1 MEQSLLTSS
10 LQNISFGIVLQII
23 VRVITFLSNACVLRY
38 ISPDALGLMNVRLLL
53 LESTILFVSREAFR
67 KSTLDDVR
75 NHNWPLVINLI
86 WITLPISVLISVVLG
101 HVWLDMLEAP
111 PPHLQSQY
119 VTGVWVMAL
128 SCIIE
133 STCEAPLL
141 VANAFLFNK
150 LKVALNLLHIG
161 LRTLVFLPLVLCSP
175 SNSVHAFSAAQAVGT
190 LTLVLGYYGY
200 FYHYLRTPH
209 KGFPFKSIRDFLPR
223 FDLQQWIHRP
233 LAWLTWSLFKTMAVK
248 QLLTEGERYVMT
260 ISGVLSLT
268 QQGVYETVNNLGTLP
283 ARLLFRPIEESCY
296 FYFAQ
301 LFRRGEQVSKLNK
314 DHMEEASKL
323 LFYAMRC
330 TVVFGLTVMAFGF
343 SYSRLL
349 LFLYGGE
356 SLATDTG
363 TVLLRAHCTV
373 ILFLAINGIT
383 EAFGQSAMSK
393 EQLSWYNY
401 SMVLLS
407 VAFLVISWALTYLLG
422 GLGFILANC
431 CNMATRICC
440 SLKFMYEL
448 YDGSK
453 WQPLKGLLPGPLIV
467 TALAVSFLITNFSES
482 LYFDENKLVHLMI
495 GACCGL
501 FSVAVFFY
509 EEKELFKIICAK
521 LGIDKR
527 FAHEKDD

>member
-10 LQNISFGIVLQII
+10 LQNISFGIVLQIT
-23 VRVITFLSNACVLRY
+23 VRIITFLSNACVLRY

-67 KSTLDDVR
+67 KSTLDNVR

-86 WITLPISVLISVVLG
+86 WVTFPMSIIISLLLSY
-101 HVWLDMLEAP
+101 VWLDLLEAP
-111 PPHLQSQY
+111 PPQLQSQY
-119 VTGVWVMAL
+119 VVGVWIMSL

-161 LRTLVFLPLVLCSP
+161 VRTLVFLPLVLSNP
-175 SNSVHAFSAAQAVGT
+175 SSAVHAFSAAQMVGT
-190 LTLVLGYYGY
+190 IAIVLGYYGY
-200 FYHYLRTPH
+200 FHHHVKTP
-209 KGFPFKSIRDFLPR
+209 KKDFPFKTLRDFLPR
-223 FDLQQWIHRP
+223 LDLQEWVHRP

-260 ISGVLSLT
+260 ITGVLSLT
-268 QQGVYETVNNLGTLP
+268 QQGVYEIVNNLGTLP

-301 LFRRGEQVSKLNK
+301 LYRRGERVTDLNK
-314 DHMEEASKL
+314 EHMEEASKL
-323 LFYAMRC
+323 LYYAMRC
-330 TVVFGLTVMAFGF
+330 TMVFGLTVMAFGF

-356 SLATDTG
+356 TLATDTG
-363 TVLLRAHCTV
+363 TVLLRAHCTA

-393 EQLSWYNY
+393 EQLSWRTGFHPSKLLQHGY
-401 SMVLLS
+401 SN
-407 VAFLVISWALTYLLG
+407 FL
-422 GLGFILANC
+422 
-431 CNMATRICC
+431 
-440 SLKFMYEL
+440 
-448 YDGSK
+448 
-453 WQPLKGLLPGPLIV
+453 QPQVYVRNL
-467 TALAVSFLITNFSES
+467 
-482 LYFDENKLVHLMI
+482 
-495 GACCGL
+495 
-501 FSVAVFFY
+501 
-509 EEKELFKIICAK
+509 
-521 LGIDKR
+521 
-527 FAHEKDD
+527 